1 MSKAIAMQEIT
12 TEQQHILQQHLLSE
26 FAVLKEKVKARLA
39 TSSKPYLND
48 LVEQVDNMNADTLI
62 DSLVHSE
69 SHSLNLYKKQIKSI
83 DAALQGMELGLYGLC
98 SDCETALDIDALF
111 KCPTQQRCDS
121 CETKYQQQKVKGFK
135 L

>member
-1 MSKAIAMQEIT
+1 MSKVTVMQAITIK
-12 TEQQHILQQHLLSE
+12 QQQLIQQNLLSE
-26 FAVLKEKVKARLA
+26 FAQLKEKVKIRLA

-48 LVEQVDNMNADTLI
+48 LVEHVDTMNADTLI
-62 DSLVHSE
+62 DSLIHCE
-69 SHSLNLYKKQIKSI
+69 SHSLNLYKKQIQSI

-98 SDCETALDIDALF
+98 SDCETELGASSLF
-111 KCPTQQRCDS
+111 KCPTKQRCNC